1 MLTNRIAHA
10 ATYYSSAVSWTLY
23 YLIASLQWPLPW
35 AAEGCDAEDAACLA
49 DPDRVLPLHASS
61 TYFGN
66 TVLQSNP
73 HSFERGVARSIS
85 GPLFGGAPLHAVRGP
100 GCAVCGRITLL
111 QDCSPAVTKRP
122 CHIAMRV
129 LSIPWSPV
137 HALCLRGRGWLPAD
151 TFAALFLVWATT
163 YFIIHKGARSV
174 GAVVKCTVI
183 IPWTLLLIMII
194 YNATLE
200 GSREGIKAYIGTWD
214 MSALQDGEAWSDAAG
229 QVFFSI
235 SVTIGAHLPGLVH
248 MAAFDEV

>member
-1 MLTNRIAHA
+1 M
-10 ATYYSSAVSWTLY
+10 
-23 YLIASLQWPLPW
+23 
-35 AAEGCDAEDAACLA
+35 
-49 DPDRVLPLHASS
+49 LPLHASS

-85 GPLFGGAPLHAVRGP
+85 GPLFGGAPLHSVHGR
-100 GCAVCGRITLL
+100 GCAVC
-111 QDCSPAVTKRP
+111 S
-122 CHIAMRV
+122 RV
-129 LSIPWSPV
+129 
-137 HALCLRGRGWLPAD
+137 ALCMVASKPSELYLTRLSCECSLYHGHLYMSYAFVARGVLPAD
-151 TFAALFLVWATT
+151 ALAALFLVWATT

-235 SVTIGAHLPGLVH
+235 SVTIGARLPRLVH
-248 MAAFDEV
+248 MAAIHKR